1 MSDVVNKLWGF
12 CHTLRH
18 DGIDYGDYI
27 EQLTYLL
34 FLKMANER
42 GIDLSKMEYEE
53 NKKKVEIDCSWQP
66 FTQTSGTDLIDAFAQ
81 IMRALSRQSG
91 LLGDIFTQ
99 AMPRFTNPVNL
110 KKVINMIDEE
120 DWSAMEVDVKGAAF
134 EGLLEKSAAEGKKG
148 AGQYFTPRVLINTI
162 VNVMQ
167 PDPRSAKEYT
177 ICDPACGTSGFLMMA
192 YEWLMAQTKG
202 ALDRKDA
209 LRIKKNTYFGQE
221 LVPRPRRLALMNLF
235 LHGLEPRIYLGDSIY
250 EPERGERYDCI
261 LTNPPFG
268 TKGANQAPVR
278 DDFTVSTSN
287 KQLNFIQHV
296 VTILKPGG
304 RAAMV
309 LPDNVLFSDAAGD
322 VFKYLMEDCN
332 MHTVLRLPNGTFT
345 PYSQGVKANVI
356 FFQKGLPTENCW
368 IYDCRTNIPGVTK
381 KDRPLTAD
389 MFTGF
394 ETSFGKDPNGQSK
407 RKDLGEAGRFR
418 SFSLSAIKE
427 RHYNLDITWL
437 TDANLEDPNSL
448 PEPQVLASDAIT
460 ELNACVDELQLIL
473 DLIEV
478 EETE

>member
-42 GIDLSKMEYEE
+42 GIDLSNMEYEE
-53 NKKKVEIDCSWQP
+53 NKKKVVMDCSWQP
-66 FTQTSGTDLIDAFAQ
+66 FTEKSGTDLIDAFAQ
-81 IMRALSRQSG
+81 IMRALSRQPG
-91 LLGDIFTQ
+91 LLGDIFAQ

-120 DWSAMEVDVKGAAF
+120 DWSSMDVDVKGAAF
-134 EGLLEKSAAEGKKG
+134 EGLLQKSAAEGKKG
-148 AGQYFTPRVLINTI
+148 AGQYFTPRPLIGTI

-167 PDPRSAKEYT
+167 PDPRISKEYK
-177 ICDPACGTSGFLMMA
+177 ICDPACGTSGFLMVA
-192 YEWLMAQTKG
+192 YEWLMGVTKG

-209 LRIKKNTYFGQE
+209 LRIKKKTYYGQE

-235 LHGLEPRIYLGDSIY
+235 LHGLEPQIYLGDSIY

-309 LPDNVLFSDAAGD
+309 LPDNVLFSDQAGD

-332 MHTVLRLPNGTFT
+332 VHTVLRLPNGTFT

-356 FFQKGLPTENCW
+356 FFQKGLKTENCW
-368 IYDCRTNIPGVTK
+368 IYDCRTNIAGVTK
-381 KDRPLTAD
+381 KDRPLTLG
-389 MFTGF
+389 MFTEF
-394 ETSFGKDPNGQSK
+394 EKCYGKDPNGQSK
-407 RKDLGEAGRFR
+407 RKDLGEEGRFR
-418 SFSLSAIKE
+418 KFSVSTIKE
-427 RHYNLDITWL
+427 RDYNLDITWL
-437 TDANLEDPNSL
+437 KDDNLEDPNSL
-448 PEPQVLASDAIT
+448 PEPQVLAGDAIT
-460 ELNACVDELQLIL
+460 ELNACVDELQEIL
-473 DLIEV
+473 TLIEAEKV
-478 EETE
+478 V